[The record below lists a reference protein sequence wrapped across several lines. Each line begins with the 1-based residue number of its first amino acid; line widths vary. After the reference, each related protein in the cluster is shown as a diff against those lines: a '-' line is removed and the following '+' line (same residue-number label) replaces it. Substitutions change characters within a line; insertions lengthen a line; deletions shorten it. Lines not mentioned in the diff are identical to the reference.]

1 MFVKGLGN
9 LLQRAGE
16 SVIRETDS
24 EELKLQKTVAILA
37 CGLMIFAAGLWMVIY
52 TALGIRFEILV
63 PVGFQLVSAGTLVHF
78 LKTGNFAVFRFCQV
92 SLYLF
97 VPFIM
102 QWGMGNFVT
111 SSAVMLWALL
121 APIGVMVLH
130 GPRQSIPWFIAY
142 LVLTAVSGF
151 FDYFISF
158 DSDHGLP
165 LHTIAVFFV
174 LNFAAISTIVYL
186 LISYFVRER
195 QRLSTELSRSHDQLV
210 DAQEKSE
217 RLLLNMLP
225 ARVAE
230 RLKRQDTVADGYADV
245 TVMFADI
252 VDFTGLSEELAPGDV
267 IYMLNELFTGFD
279 EIAARSGIEKIKT
292 IGDAYMAAGGL
303 NSNTPD
309 YTAALAEA
317 ALHMQQFMRD
327 RHSPNGT
334 PLGLHIGIAT
344 GPVGAGVIGRTKFVY
359 DLWGNTVNVA
369 ARLSSS
375 AEFGQ
380 VAVDEIT
387 YKRLRG
393 RYLFEGPMFT
403 TARGKGQ
410 IVSYFLTGR
419 LAVPERGSA

>member
-1 MFVKGLGN
+1 MKGLGD

-16 SVIRETDS
+16 AVISETDS

-63 PVGFQLVSAGTLVHF
+63 PLGFQLISAATLVHF
-78 LKTGNFAVFRFCQV
+78 LKTGNFVVFRFCQV

-97 VPFIM
+97 VPFVM

-111 SSAVMLWALL
+111 ASAVMLWALL

-130 GPRQSIPWFIAY
+130 GPRESIPWFIAY

-158 DSDHGLP
+158 GSDYGLP

-195 QRLSTELSRSHDQLV
+195 QRLSTELRRSHDELA

-217 RLLLNMLP
+217 RLLLNVLP

-252 VDFTGLSEELAPGDV
+252 VNFTGLSEELAPGDV

-309 YTAALAEA
+309 YTAALGEA
-317 ALHMQQFMRD
+317 ALQMQQFMRD

-369 ARLSSS
+369 SRLASS

-393 RYLFEGPMFT
+393 RYRFEGPMFT
-403 TARGKGQ
+403 TAKGKGQ
-410 IVSYFLTGR
+410 ITSYFLTGR
-419 LAVPERGSA
+419 LAVPERVPA